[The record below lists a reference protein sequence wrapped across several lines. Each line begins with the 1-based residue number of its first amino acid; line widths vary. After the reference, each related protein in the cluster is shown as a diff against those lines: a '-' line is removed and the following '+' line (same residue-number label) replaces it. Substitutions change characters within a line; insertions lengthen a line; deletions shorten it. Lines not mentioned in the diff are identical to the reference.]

1 MHTNAPHAAPSVNVP
16 RAIAGS
22 LYRQLVR
29 EGFTRDQ
36 VRALAGELRVLAEA
50 EAPRAPAAK

>member
-1 MHTNAPHAAPSVNVP
+1 MHTNAPHATSPVNVP

-50 EAPRAPAAK
+50 DVPRSPSAK

>member
-1 MHTNAPHAAPSVNVP
+1 MHTNAPHATAPVNVP

-50 EAPRAPAAK
+50 EAPRAPSAK

>member
-1 MHTNAPHAAPSVNVP
+1 MHTNAPHATPSVNVP

-22 LYRQLVR
+22 LYRQLLR

-50 EAPRAPAAK
+50 DVPRAPSAK

>member
-1 MHTNAPHAAPSVNVP
+1 MHTNAPHAAPTVNVP

-22 LYRQLVR
+22 LYRQLLR

-36 VRALAGELRVLAEA
+36 VRALAGELRVLAES
-50 EAPRAPAAK
+50 EGSRAPSAK

>member
-1 MHTNAPHAAPSVNVP
+1 MHTNAANTTPTVNVP

-22 LYRQLVR
+22 LYRQLLR

-36 VRALAGELRVLAEA
+36 VRALAGELRVLAESEGA
-50 EAPRAPAAK
+50 RAPSAK